1 MNSII
6 ISDSFIIRDAL
17 TNLLKTNFKVDSIT
31 SYLNLKEVS
40 NESLQKTKLL
50 IVDLKMVTT
59 SDMSYLNSLKL
70 KFHNLKVVILDLLSN
85 SNTLSR
91 VSTLNIDAYIINITD
106 KDEFSLIIKKVL
118 KNEKYFD
125 SELMGMLIK
134 SNKRSLNKSLLT
146 KRELEIVSQVS
157 KGFDNKEIAENL
169 YISEY
174 TVKKH
179 ISNILSKLHFKN
191 RRDLMLYA
199 LDDK

>member
-70 KFHNLKVVILDLLSN
+70 KFHNLKVVILDLLGN

>member
-17 TNLLKTNFKVDSIT
+17 TNLLKINFKIDSIT

-40 NESLQKTKLL
+40 NESLQNSMLL
-50 IVDLKMVTT
+50 IVDLKMVTN
-59 SDMSYLNSLKL
+59 SDISYLNSLKSR
-70 KFHNLKVVILDLLSN
+70 FNNLKVIILDLQNTTTILSKIA
-85 SNTLSR
+85 
-91 VSTLNIDAYIINITD
+91 TLNIDAYIMNITD

-125 SELMGMLIK
+125 SELLNLLLK
-134 SNKRSLNKSLLT
+134 SNKHSATNSVLT
-146 KRELEIVSQVS
+146 KRELEVVSQVS
-157 KGFDNKEIAENL
+157 KGFNNKEIAEDL